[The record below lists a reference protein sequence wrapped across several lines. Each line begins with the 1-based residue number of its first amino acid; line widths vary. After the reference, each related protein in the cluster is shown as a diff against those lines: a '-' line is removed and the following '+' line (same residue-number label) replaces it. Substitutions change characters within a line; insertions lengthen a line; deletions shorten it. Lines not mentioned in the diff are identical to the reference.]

1 MFKRL
6 MKWFKQLID
15 GPEMEPEPLT
25 FDFDRNPD
33 FEQEYISQGFTKT
46 YRHRYFHVSESYTK
60 DSPEIKY
67 VEQQIQEILSPL
79 RLEIDY
85 RFELILTDDVPKE
98 KLPYYFNDIEIKKG
112 YNTGHHVYIILGFND
127 QRIKENYEDND
138 YWWTQHRIDSNLEE
152 GFKRRYLLNTWM
164 RQKRSLDMADAKHE
178 FDYEI
183 DLTQFDQD
191 LYFNQDL
198 QWEYTTR
205 LKELIERDI
214 RAIKQLENP
223 SVIVKFKNTT
233 TIEIEVTCDK
243 WLIRDQLDET
253 RKMINDNIIRNVRSL
268 YIDKYFYRN
277 LIDQN
282 KE

>member
-1 MFKRL
+1 
-6 MKWFKQLID
+6 
-15 GPEMEPEPLT
+15 
-25 FDFDRNPD
+25 
-33 FEQEYISQGFTKT
+33 
-46 YRHRYFHVSESYTK
+46 
-60 DSPEIKY
+60 
-67 VEQQIQEILSPL
+67 
-79 RLEIDY
+79 
-85 RFELILTDDVPKE
+85 
-98 KLPYYFNDIEIKKG
+98 
-112 YNTGHHVYIILGFND
+112 
-127 QRIKENYEDND
+127 
-138 YWWTQHRIDSNLEE
+138 
-152 GFKRRYLLNTWM
+152 
-164 RQKRSLDMADAKHE
+164 MAGATHE

-183 DLTQFDQD
+183 DLTQFDQT

-198 QWEYTTR
+198 QWEYTTQ

-214 RAIKQLENP
+214 RAIKRLENP

-253 RKMINDNIIRNVRSL
+253 RKMINDNIIRNIRSL